1 MRFLAVHAILEKS
14 GLVGESDA
22 RAARLQHPDGQ
33 QGKAFWTFSYGPG
46 TQAMTTEKALV
57 ALRAFEEK
65 YVAVNGALAKNLLL
79 HNSPPLQLLIGQNS
93 RDIKEEL
100 SAGDLNG

>member
-33 QGKAFWTFSYGPG
+33 QGKAFWTFSYGPA

-65 YVAVNGALAKNLLL
+65 
-79 HNSPPLQLLIGQNS
+79 
-93 RDIKEEL
+93 
-100 SAGDLNG
+100 